1 LLISAIRAVS
11 QIGED
16 ELKDCDESGSL
27 GESPE
32 SHMDCVTVVT
42 GGDVSNPHKDSETIT
57 DKFSKCDGSPL

>member
-1 LLISAIRAVS
+1 MKD
-11 QIGED
+11 D
-16 ELKDCDESGSL
+16 EESGSL